1 MTRDVKFYSPDTNL
15 AAATE
20 IMWRTDCGTLPVL
33 DQEGKLVGVIT
44 DRDICIAL
52 GTRNWSASDVAVRD
66 VAAKSVFSC
75 GPEDDV
81 HEALKVMHDHKIR
94 RVPAVNEEGKLVGI
108 LCLNDIAL
116 RAERANH
123 KTNAGISY
131 DDVVN
136 TMKAICEHRAPKAPE
151 PATMAAGG
159 AVTL

>member
-1 MTRDVKFYSPDTNL
+1 MTREVKFCGSDTNL

-20 IMWRTDCGTLPVL
+20 IMWRNDCGTLPVL
-33 DQEGKLVGVIT
+33 DLDGKLMGVIT

-52 GTRNWSASDVAVRD
+52 GTRNWSARDLAVRD
-66 VAAKSVFSC
+66 VAAKPVFTC

-81 HEALKVMHDHKIR
+81 HEGLKVMRQHKVR

-116 RAERANH
+116 RAERGNH
-123 KTNAGISY
+123 KKNAGISY

-136 TMKAICEHRAPKAPE
+136 TMKAICEHRARKAPE
-151 PATMAAGG
+151 PVTMAAGG
-159 AVTL
+159 VVTL